1 MKPFFLVK
9 LVLVFLPYYLII
21 SKASAQF
28 SAGLR
33 TGISV
38 NYYADQAQRISVN
51 YYADEAQTNI
61 PIKSDG
67 SIRHRA
73 GFSLTPGLE
82 GYFSYSGSNRLV
94 YRIGL
99 NIFSLKHREQFRD
112 LSGQMLGETIYT
124 RRYIGSSLMAGY
136 RLLDAEKVKITAG
149 LGLIPS
155 VQYYGG
161 IGRSSLL
168 NSGGLPETHRINSPY
183 YRFLL
188 LGALSLGAEIP
199 LGKNWIFTL
208 DSVWSG
214 DLYKLEKQKY
224 TKDSGPDAW
233 KVIGNLP
240 EKWHFLSSSLMPGI
254 KYQFQ
259 KRS

>member
-1 MKPFFLVK
+1 MKPLFLGK
-9 LVLVFLPYYLII
+9 IALVFLCYFLII

-38 NYYADQAQRISVN
+38 NYYADQAQTYSFRNS
-51 YYADEAQTNI
+51 
-61 PIKSDG
+61 SDG

-82 GYFSYSGSNRLV
+82 GYFSYSGSNRLI

-99 NIFSLKHREQFRD
+99 NIFSLGHREQLFD
-112 LSGQMLGETIYT
+112 LYGSEMGTATYT

-136 RLLDAEKVKITAG
+136 RLLDAEKAKLTAS

-161 IGRSSLL
+161 FGSFMKNNPNLL
-168 NSGGLPETHRINSPY
+168 QSEGLPETHRINSPY

-188 LGALSLGAEIP
+188 AGVLSLGAEIP
-199 LGKNWIFTL
+199 LGKNWVFTL

-214 DLYKLEKQKY
+214 DLYKMEKQKY
-224 TKDSGPDAW
+224 TKDSGADAW